1 MYKSNETSREK
12 GMLRNWDLQELYI
25 KKLGF
30 CSYCSIKKSN
40 IAIYNDTKKC
50 FICSWSF
57 KLNHTRQCKA
67 INSNCLNCV
76 TASHF
81 AKACS
86 QEKSTIDI
94 KDKIIDGAK
103 SNLSHSENET
113 HQFFKLPHS
122 FKNNLFIIYA
132 GPKNLVCWITQ
143 AKLRGILNKST
154 LSATIIYPYN
164 LIPIKVGRTILFCS
178 VTFYGHRILSTRQR

>member
-1 MYKSNETSREK
+1 MLSYQTKYLAHFPATIKLQVNIVLFVPLKSADDEVQDQIFMYKSNETSREK

-57 KLNHTRQCKA
+57 KLNHIRQCKA

-86 QEKSTIDI
+86 QEKTTIDI
-94 KDKIIDGAK
+94 KDKIIDSAK
-103 SNLSHSENET
+103 SNSSDT
-113 HQFFKLPHS
+113 PVFQ
-122 FKNNLFIIYA
+122 
-132 GPKNLVCWITQ
+132 VIT
-143 AKLRGILNKST
+143 
-154 LSATIIYPYN
+154 
-164 LIPIKVGRTILFCS
+164 
-178 VTFYGHRILSTRQR
+178 

>member
-1 MYKSNETSREK
+1 MVGEEK
-12 GMLRNWDLQELYI
+12 LPRGVI

-57 KLNHTRQCKA
+57 KLNHIRQCKA

-81 AKACS
+81 AKAGS
-86 QEKSTIDI
+86 QEKTTIAI

-103 SNLSHSENET
+103 SNLTDDENET
-113 HQFFKLPHS
+113 HQFFKLSHI
-122 FKNNLFIIYA
+122 FKNRLFIIYA
-132 GPKNLVCWITQ
+132 DPKNLVCWIKQ

-154 LSATIIYPYN
+154 PSATIIYPYN
-164 LIPIKVGRTILFCS
+164 LIPIRVGRTILFRS
-178 VTFYGHRILSTRQR
+178 VIFYGHRIIR